1 MAHFIVATIGT
12 YGDVYPFAQVAIAL
26 KKMGHQTTFITNPY
40 FEQTVKQFG
49 LDFYPLGTKEQYM
62 MVLQNDKLWNDQNF
76 LDIALT
82 LFLPNLDAIAQ
93 YISQRP
99 QNETLIILAHQ
110 NLLPNAGL
118 AQALRP
124 NFVTVIG
131 GALYPSVFGE
141 AKESHH
147 IDEPEERQYSD
158 LPIIPPVNR
167 ARALAGLPTVNSYKE
182 LFTCIASFNVLL
194 FSQWFGEKEAHW
206 PDNLIA
212 GEFIFHE
219 EIRSSVFTKALEKF
233 LDAPNKPIVCT
244 FGTGNLHCQHYFE
257 HALHAIKKGNRR
269 AIFICKDKNLLPK
282 NLPDSVLWLEY
293 CNDFPALL
301 RRCALIVHHGG
312 IGTLA
317 ESARAGIPQLITPS
331 LGDQWDNAA
340 RIKKF
345 QLGSSIPGPILDA
358 DNFYE
363 VMTEILQSAA
373 INQSCA
379 DLGVQIRGRLSQH
392 GIALNIVETLK
403 QAKVLDQST

>member
-1 MAHFIVATIGT
+1 M
-12 YGDVYPFAQVAIAL
+12 
-26 KKMGHQTTFITNPY
+26 
-40 FEQTVKQFG
+40 
-49 LDFYPLGTKEQYM
+49 
-62 MVLQNDKLWNDQNF
+62 
-76 LDIALT
+76 
-82 LFLPNLDAIAQ
+82 
-93 YISQRP
+93 
-99 QNETLIILAHQ
+99 
-110 NLLPNAGL
+110 
-118 AQALRP
+118 
-124 NFVTVIG
+124 
-131 GALYPSVFGE
+131 
-141 AKESHH
+141 
-147 IDEPEERQYSD
+147 
-158 LPIIPPVNR
+158 
-167 ARALAGLPTVNSYKE
+167 
-182 LFTCIASFNVLL
+182 
-194 FSQWFGEKEAHW
+194 
-206 PDNLIA
+206 
-212 GEFIFHE
+212 
-219 EIRSSVFTKALEKF
+219 
-233 LDAPNKPIVCT
+233 
-244 FGTGNLHCQHYFE
+244 
-257 HALHAIKKGNRR
+257 
-269 AIFICKDKNLLPK
+269 
-282 NLPDSVLWLEY
+282 LWLEY